1 MARKVS
7 TGIDTFSELREYN
20 IFYIDKTHFIKDWW
34 EQNDKVTL
42 ITRPR
47 RFGKTL
53 MLDTVRT
60 FFSTEYRDRL
70 DLFDGLFISSDKKLC
85 SIQGKIPVIFL
96 SFSDIKSTT
105 FSEMKDEIKL
115 SLSAIYNNIEYT
127 LDLNLFSE
135 RDRYH
140 FSLVNP
146 GMSDSIAKKSIQFLA
161 NYLDRQYGIKPI
173 ILLDEYDTPL
183 QEAWLKGYWDKAV
196 EFLRG
201 MFNSTFK
208 TNPWLGRGL
217 MTGITR
223 VTKESLFSDLNN
235 IKVVTTTSKL
245 YADCFGF

>member
-7 TGIDTFSELREYN
+7 TGIDTFSELRDYN

-53 MLDTVRT
+53 MIDTVRT

-70 DLFDGLFISSDKKLC
+70 DLFDGLFISSYNKLC
-85 SIQGKIPVIFL
+85 SIQGKTPVIFL
-96 SFSDIKSTT
+96 SFSDIQSTS

-115 SLSAIYNNIEYT
+115 SLSSIYNNFEYT
-127 LDLNLFSE
+127 LDLKLFSE

-140 FSLVNP
+140 FSLVNL

-161 NYLDRQYGIKPI
+161 NYN
-173 ILLDEYDTPL
+173 
-183 QEAWLKGYWDKAV
+183 
-196 EFLRG
+196 F
-201 MFNSTFK
+201 
-208 TNPWLGRGL
+208 
-217 MTGITR
+217 
-223 VTKESLFSDLNN
+223 
-235 IKVVTTTSKL
+235 
-245 YADCFGF
+245 

>member
-1 MARKVS
+1 MPGCLRKAVRKGIPPWRQKASIRKKPPLVKQGAPDQQTPVCTAYGPLVPCKQAESCGWHGLGKEGGTAERKSLHSKAFRCTSNKTPEVTGICAELSMARKVS

-34 EQNDKVTL
+34 EQNDNVTL

-70 DLFDGLFISSDKKLC
+70 DLFDGLFISSDKNLC

-115 SLSAIYNNIEYT
+115 SLSAIYNNIEYI
-127 LDLNLFSE
+127 LD
-135 RDRYH
+135 
-140 FSLVNP
+140 
-146 GMSDSIAKKSIQFLA
+146 
-161 NYLDRQYGIKPI
+161 
-173 ILLDEYDTPL
+173 
-183 QEAWLKGYWDKAV
+183 
-196 EFLRG
+196 
-201 MFNSTFK
+201 
-208 TNPWLGRGL
+208 
-217 MTGITR
+217 
-223 VTKESLFSDLNN
+223 
-235 IKVVTTTSKL
+235 
-245 YADCFGF
+245 